1 MNNIKMHGAWIQV
14 NYWLNVEK
22 KEPSPSSAVVWC
34 PPPPMCPR
42 YLLTKPPKVMM
53 FSYQYV
59 KIYIS
64 TVMQLYVW
72 HCQLFIHDTHFKFFF
87 FFPEVG
93 RTGYHGSTSG
103 PNVLLNSNFH
113 PLLFYTSD
121 FWGDFFMFFCIVF
134 YVLSIFSP
142 HSSCHHFS
150 QFIPL
155 SLLYGKTFLMLYSA
169 SVKPGAYFLCPKLIA
184 NVRRDPSPHPRQHLL
199 PFWH

>member
-1 MNNIKMHGAWIQV
+1 MSKIPINKTTKSDDVFLSICKNIYFYSYPAVRLTLSTFLYMI
-14 NYWLNVEK
+14 LT
-22 KEPSPSSAVVWC
+22 SS
-34 PPPPMCPR
+34 
-42 YLLTKPPKVMM
+42 
-53 FSYQYV
+53 FS
-59 KIYIS
+59 
-64 TVMQLYVW
+64 
-72 HCQLFIHDTHFKFFF
+72 F
-87 FFPEVG
+87 FFPKWAAQVTMAAHLDPMCYLTAIFILYFFIHQTFG
-93 RTGYHGSTSG
+93 GI
-103 PNVLLNSNFH
+103 
-113 PLLFYTSD
+113 
-121 FWGDFFMFFCIVF
+121 FFMFFCIVF

>member
-1 MNNIKMHGAWIQV
+1 MPPTPHVSKIPINKTTKSDDVFLSICKNIYFYSYAAVRLTLSTFYTWYSLQV
-14 NYWLNVEK
+14 FL
-22 KEPSPSSAVVWC
+22 
-34 PPPPMCPR
+34 
-42 YLLTKPPKVMM
+42 
-53 FSYQYV
+53 
-59 KIYIS
+59 
-64 TVMQLYVW
+64 
-72 HCQLFIHDTHFKFFF
+72 

>member
-87 FFPEVG
+87 FFPKWAAQV
-93 RTGYHGSTSG
+93 TMAAHLDPMCYLTAIFI
-103 PNVLLNSNFH
+103 L
-113 PLLFYTSD
+113 Y
-121 FWGDFFMFFCIVF
+121 FFIHQTFGGIFLMFFCIVF